1 MVAGN
6 RKAFLHKMGGRFGL
20 MMFAVVA
27 ACALFQ
33 KYMDADGPVSRRSLH
48 GEAAYGPGMCDTYV
62 YTNYRYVMFGLLCW
76 GIYYMFW
83 GLAIVCDDYFVA
95 SLEEISE
102 ALGLSPDVAGATFMA
117 AGSSAPELFTSLMG
131 VFAVKNDVGVGTIV
145 GSAVFNLCC
154 IIGGTALFTP
164 VRPTPAPAAPPP
176 PRARLRALAPLT
188 PLARPRPPPPPHT
201 SPPTPIT
208 TTHHP
213 HP

>member
-117 AGSSAPELFTSLMG
+117 AGSSAPELFTSLW
-131 VFAVKNDVGVGTIV
+131 VSSLSRTTSVSAPSSVPPSSTFAASSVALRSSPRSRSRST
-145 GSAVFNLCC
+145 GSRSRV
-154 IIGGTALFTP
+154 TRSSTP
-164 VRPTPAPAAPPP
+164 SRS
-176 PRARLRALAPLT
+176 PR
-188 PLARPRPPPPPHT
+188 
-201 SPPTPIT
+201 
-208 TTHHP
+208 
-213 HP
+213 